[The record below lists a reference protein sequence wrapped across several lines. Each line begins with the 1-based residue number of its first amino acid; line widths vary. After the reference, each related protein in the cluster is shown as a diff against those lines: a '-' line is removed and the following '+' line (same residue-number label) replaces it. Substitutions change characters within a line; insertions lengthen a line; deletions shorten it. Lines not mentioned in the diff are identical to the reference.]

1 VKALPGSELE
11 VRAGLTISSIGSVPE
26 RIEGIPHK
34 GELFDYSD
42 WDTGALTGLERA
54 FGLGNALTGRGNI
67 KDSRKSAK
75 DVATRVMA
83 LSLPELSD
91 AQVASVLDRVT
102 TRQKAVGYDGNY
114 ASWIAAH
121 PPFERR

>member
-1 VKALPGSELE
+1 
-11 VRAGLTISSIGSVPE
+11 
-26 RIEGIPHK
+26 
-34 GELFDYSD
+34 
-42 WDTGALTGLERA
+42 
-54 FGLGNALTGRGNI
+54 LGNALTGRGNI